1 MKPRPESAC
10 SRALSQHSTN
20 QRASRMAAGKGSV
33 RGAPRATPLVLEGS
47 SSSTVT

>member
-20 QRASRMAAGKGSV
+20 QRASRMAAGKISV

-47 SSSTVT
+47 GSSTAT